1 MEGLLDSIKRLKRGK
16 TRELVDKK
24 IKEFR
29 ELGKSSGDEI
39 FQELCFCLLTAN
51 YNAEGGIRIQEA
63 LGEKFCTLPE
73 KELALELKRLG
84 HRYPNARA
92 GYISGARKHIPSL
105 ESLLSKKGPE
115 AREWLVKNVDGL
127 GWKESSHFLRNV
139 GFQDLAIIDFH
150 IIDLLVREG
159 LIERP
164 KTLTKKKRYLEIESL
179 LGKIAEKAGLSLG
192 ELDLYLWYAET
203 GKVLK

>member
-1 MEGLLDSIKRLKRGK
+1 MKELLKSVENLKIGK
-16 TRELVDKK
+16 TRKLADSR
-24 IKEFR
+24 IKEFQK
-29 ELGKSSGDEI
+29 LGKSSGNKLFED
-39 FQELCFCLLTAN
+39 LCFCLLTAN

-73 KELALELKRLG
+73 NELALELKRLG

-92 GYISGARKHIPSL
+92 GYISGARKHIPL
-105 ESLLSKKGPE
+105 LKSLLSKSGPE

-150 IIDLLVREG
+150 IVDLLVREG

-164 KTLTKKKRYLEIESL
+164 KVLTKKHYLDIEGL
-179 LGKIAEKAGLSLG
+179 LGKMAEKAGLSLG
-192 ELDLYLWYAET
+192 ELDLYLWYLET
-203 GKVLK
+203 GKMLK